1 LAVNVLLR
9 QVHAAHGLLRLLR
22 GLTLDLFFFEL
33 KELRHL
39 QEQRVCYV
47 LVRQKHRVVSSRPV
61 QRKHGHRLRV
71 TGRLQQRFPLASH

>member
-1 LAVNVLLR
+1 
-9 QVHAAHGLLRLLR
+9 
-22 GLTLDLFFFEL
+22 
-33 KELRHL
+33 
-39 QEQRVCYV
+39 V